1 MAPDKKKSKMEE
13 QLPEAHGTTA
23 QRAREARVTSLNC
36 AYFVPNAGL
45 KRRLPKV
52 AESINKNMLE

>member
-1 MAPDKKKSKMEE
+1 MEE